1 VVLLP
6 GWGVSAFTYRNQLP
20 ALGEAGY
27 RATAVDLKG
36 HGFSDKPTARGEY
49 TFDAMVSHAEEVVEA
64 VAHGPAI
71 VVGQSMAGALAIQ
84 LATSRPDLVARLVL
98 AGPVGL
104 GVIPFIRAA
113 VLLTPR
119 LLDPVAPYLARRPA
133 VRAGLGLAFG
143 DPRRI
148 TEDIV
153 DEYWAPAQFP
163 EFARALRALVHDFRW
178 ALFPDSTLAKLD
190 ERTLVLLG
198 ARDRLVRGAER
209 RARRPNGPAVVVVED
224 AGHAVNEER
233 PDIVNAAML
242 TFLGRSAV

>member
-1 VVLLP
+1 MILLP
-6 GWGVSAFTYRNQLP
+6 GWGVSAFTYRHQLP
-20 ALGEAGY
+20 ALGAAGY

-49 TFDAMVSHAEEVVEA
+49 TFQAMVSHVEEVLEA
-64 VAHGPAI
+64 VVNRAAI
-71 VVGQSMAGALAIQ
+71 VVAQSMAGAPVIE
-84 LATSRPDLVARLVL
+84 LATSRRDVIAAQVL
-98 AGPVGL
+98 IGPVGL

-119 LLDPVAPYLARRPA
+119 VVDPVAPYLARRSV
-133 VRAGLGLAFG
+133 VRVGLGLAYG

-148 TEDIV
+148 SEDTV

-178 ALFPDSTLAKLD
+178 APFSDSTLALLD
-190 ERTLVLLG
+190 ERTLVVFG
-198 ARDRLVRGAER
+198 ARDRLVRDAER
-209 RARRPNGPAVVVVED
+209 RARRLAGPTVVVVDD

-233 PDIVNAAML
+233 PDAVNAATL
-242 TFLGRSAV
+242 EFLGRLGM